1 MRAKLE
7 EMDRY
12 YLEYVAK
19 LTPADLERIIR
30 YKSLAGEEFSNPLWQ
45 ILHQLSN
52 HATYHRGQ
60 VVTLLRQL
68 GAKAVSTDLIGFY
81 REQAARRKRLKSP
94 ENINKLETIHTV
106 EWMKQV
112 ARQARAEER
121 PAGFVPTM
129 GALHEGH
136 MSLVRA
142 AMAECQ
148 PVIASIFVNPTQF
161 GPNEDLQKYPRTL
174 EADRKRLEEAGVDY
188 LFAPEAAEMYPQG
201 FRTWVN
207 VEGLSDRLE
216 GRVRPGHFRGVT
228 TVVLKL
234 LSIVQPQKAFFG
246 RKDAQQARLIQQM
259 ARDLHLD
266 SEIIVCPIVREP
278 DGLAMSSRNAYLN
291 PDERRAATVLYRAL
305 DGARRSIERGERDAL
320 RLVAAMR
327 EVMRAEPLAQP
338 DYVELVDAE
347 TLEPVTRLRGTCL
360 ALLAARIGTVRLIDN
375 LLIEERD
382 GAFLATL

>member
-1 MRAKLE
+1 
-7 EMDRY
+7 
-12 YLEYVAK
+12 
-19 LTPADLERIIR
+19 
-30 YKSLAGEEFSNPLWQ
+30 
-45 ILHQLSN
+45 
-52 HATYHRGQ
+52 
-60 VVTLLRQL
+60 
-68 GAKAVSTDLIGFY
+68 
-81 REQAARRKRLKSP
+81 
-94 ENINKLETIHTV
+94 
-106 EWMKQV
+106 MKQV

-142 AMAECQ
+142 ALAECR

-161 GPNEDLQKYPRTL
+161 GPQEDLQKYPRTL

-188 LFAPEAAEMYPQG
+188 LFVPEAAEMYPRG

-207 VEGLSDRLE
+207 VERLSDRLE

-266 SEIIVCPIVREP
+266 SEIIVCPIVREA

-291 PDERRAATVLYRAL
+291 PDERGAATVLYRAL
-305 DGARRSIERGERDAL
+305 DEARRSIERGERDAL
-320 RLVAAMR
+320 RVVARMR

-338 DYVELVDAE
+338 DYVELVDAD

-360 ALLAARIGTVRLIDN
+360 ALLAARIGMVRLIDN
-375 LLIEERD
+375 LLIEQRD